1 MPHKSAGFTVLL
13 LYTLLAGTARGDDA
27 RKPPA
32 EDPDPSFLEFLGSV
46 DGLAEVNPDYL
57 AQAKAKAARPPP
69 AATAGAAVK
78 PPAAPAPPPAAS
90 AAGAKNHE

>member
-1 MPHKSAGFTVLL
+1 MPHKSARFTVLL
-13 LYTLLAGTARGDDA
+13 VYALLAGTARGDDV

-32 EDPDPSFLEFLGSV
+32 EDPDLGFLEFLGSV

-57 AQAKAKAARPPP
+57 ARANVARPP
-69 AATAGAAVK
+69 AAPAGAAVK

-90 AAGAKNHE
+90 AAGVKNNE

>member
-57 AQAKAKAARPPP
+57 AQAKAARPPP